1 MVFALRSVKLA
12 LSRSRHTEHTPLDR
26 IRIKTDRHTME
37 RTVLDDQL
45 KRIALEEGV
54 DERVLAKSFHG
65 GRVAVF
71 KAPPSGRAVATGE
84 NLKVKVNANI
94 GTSGDLHD
102 EDREL
107 RKLAAALKAGADAV
121 MDLSTGGNLRSVR
134 RKIVGESAV
143 PVGSVPIYEA
153 IVDAVRKR
161 GGGERMEADE
171 MLDAVRLH
179 GEDGISFVTVH
190 CGVTRS
196 VLEHLERKP
205 RVCGIV
211 SRGGS
216 FLARWMRA
224 NKKEN
229 PLYERYDEVLDI
241 CKEYGMVIS
250 LGDGLRPGAIADSM
264 DRAQVEELITL
275 GELNRRAREKGVQA
289 IIEGPGHVPLDQISA
304 QIMLQ
309 KKLCDDA
316 PFYVLGPLVT
326 DVAPGLDHITS
337 AIGGAI
343 AAAAGADFL
352 CYVTPSE
359 HLGLP
364 DEEDVR
370 MGVLAARA
378 AGHAA
383 DLVRKRPGAWEWDE
397 RMSRAR
403 KDRNW
408 EEQIRLALDP
418 DLAREIRA
426 RTCREDHET
435 CTMCGELCAYKADGP
450 I

>member
-1 MVFALRSVKLA
+1 LKELLKEIAVEERAD
-12 LSRSRHTEHTPLDR
+12 PL
-26 IRIKTDRHTME
+26 
-37 RTVLDDQL
+37 VLD
-45 KRIALEEGV
+45 E
-54 DERVLAKSFHG
+54 SFRS

-71 KAPPSGRAVATGE
+71 KPPPSGKAVAVGE
-84 NLKVKVNANI
+84 HLRVKVNANI
-94 GTSGDLHD
+94 GTSGDLTD
-102 EDREL
+102 ERLEL
-107 RKLAAALKAGADAV
+107 MKLEAALKAGADAV
-121 MDLSTGGNLRSVR
+121 MDLSTGGDLRSIR
-134 RKIVGESAV
+134 RRIIDNSTV

-153 IVDAVRKR
+153 IVEAVRKR
-161 GGGERMEADE
+161 DGGEHMTPDE
-171 MLDAVRLH
+171 MLDAIRLH
-179 GEDGISFVTVH
+179 GDDGISFVTVH
-190 CGVTRS
+190 CGVT
-196 VLEHLERKP
+196 LATLDHLDRRP

-216 FLARWMRA
+216 FLARWMRR
-224 NKKEN
+224 NNREN

-241 CKEYGMVIS
+241 CREYGMVLS

-264 DRAQVEELITL
+264 DQAQVDELVRL
-275 GELNRRAREKGVQA
+275 GHLWRRARDQGVQA
-289 IIEGPGHVPLDQISA
+289 IIEGPGHVPLNQVAA

-309 KKLCDDA
+309 KRLCEDA

-364 DEEDVR
+364 SVEHVR
-370 MGVLAARA
+370 MGVLAARV

-383 DLVRKRPGAWEWDE
+383 DLVRGLPGAWEWDE

-403 KDRNW
+403 KERDW
-408 EEQIRLALDP
+408 PEQIRLALDP
-418 DLAREIRA
+418 ELAGRIRA
-426 RTCREDHET
+426 ETCLEDHET
-435 CTMCGELCAYKADGP
+435 CSMCGDLCAYKADSVG
-450 I
+450 

>member
-1 MVFALRSVKLA
+1 MNDILKDIAREEGIDEITLQRSV
-12 LSRSRHTEHTPLDR
+12 
-26 IRIKTDRHTME
+26 E
-37 RTVLDDQL
+37 RGT
-45 KRIALEEGV
+45 
-54 DERVLAKSFHG
+54 
-65 GRVAVF
+65 VAVS
-71 KAPPSGRAVATGE
+71 KAPPHGKAIGVGAGLR
-84 NLKVKVNANI
+84 VKVNANI
-94 GTSGDLHD
+94 GTSGDLCD
-102 EDREL
+102 EDLEL
-107 RKLAAALKAGADAV
+107 RKLEAAVSAGGDTV

-134 RKIVGESAV
+134 RRIVRESSI

-153 IVDAVRKR
+153 IVNATRRR
-161 GGGERMEADE
+161 GGGEHMEPEE
-171 MLDAVRLH
+171 MLDAIRLH

-190 CGVTRS
+190 CGVTLS
-196 VLEHLERKP
+196 GLAHLERKP

-216 FLARWMRA
+216 FLARWMRM

-229 PLYERYDEVLDI
+229 PLYERYDDVLDI
-241 CKEYGMVIS
+241 CKQYGMVIS
-250 LGDGLRPGAIADSM
+250 LGDGLRPGALADSM
-264 DRAQVEELITL
+264 DQAQVEELVTL
-275 GELNRRAREKGVQA
+275 GQLNRRAREKGVQA
-289 IIEGPGHVPLDQISA
+289 IIEGPGHVPLDQIPA
-304 QIMLQ
+304 QMMLQ
-309 KKLCDDA
+309 KRLCDDA

-343 AAAAGADFL
+343 AAASGADFL

-364 DEEDVR
+364 DVNDVR

-383 DLVRKRPGAWEWDE
+383 DIVRGRPGARDWDDK
-397 RMSRAR
+397 MSRAR
-403 KDRNW
+403 YARDW

-435 CTMCGELCAYKADGP
+435 CTMCGELCAYKADSMEASCSSH
-450 I
+450 

>member
-1 MVFALRSVKLA
+1 MDNIPGSPYTWAKYTAEMFALN
-12 LSRSRHTEHTPLDR
+12 E
-26 IRIKTDRHTME
+26 
-37 RTVLDDQL
+37 VLRD
-45 KRIALEEGV
+45 IAMEEGV
-54 DERVLAKSFHG
+54 DARDAEKSFRA
-65 GRVAVF
+65 GRIAVF
-71 KAPPSGRAVATGE
+71 KAPPSGRTVAVGQG
-84 NLKVKVNANI
+84 LRVKVNANI
-94 GTSGDLHD
+94 GTSGDIHD

-107 RKLAAALKAGADAV
+107 RKLEAAVKAGADAV
-121 MDLSTGGNLRSVR
+121 MDLSTGGDLRSIR
-134 RKIVGESAV
+134 RKIVETSPV

-153 IVDAVRKR
+153 IVGAARTR
-161 GGGERMEADE
+161 GGGERMEPEE
-171 MLDAVRLH
+171 MLDAIRLH

-190 CGVTRS
+190 CGVTLS
-196 VLEHLERKP
+196 ALAHLEGAP

-216 FLARWMRA
+216 FLARWMRT

-241 CKEYGMVIS
+241 CKQYGMVIS

-264 DRAQVEELITL
+264 DRAQVEELVTL

-289 IIEGPGHVPLDQISA
+289 IIEGPGHVPLDQVAA
-304 QIMLQ
+304 QIQLQ
-309 KKLCDDA
+309 KRLCDDA

-352 CYVTPSE
+352 CYVTPTE

-364 DEEDVR
+364 DVEDVR
-370 MGVLAARA
+370 MGVLAARV

-383 DLVRKRPGAWEWDE
+383 DVVRRRPGAWEWDE
-397 RMSRAR
+397 QMSRAR
-403 KDRNW
+403 KNRDW
-408 EEQIRLALDP
+408 AEQIRLALDP
-418 DLAREIRA
+418 DLAREIRG
-426 RTCREDHET
+426 RTCAEDHET
-435 CTMCGELCAYKADGP
+435 CTMCGDLCAYKADSV
-450 I
+450 